1 MAHNKKKHTEKKR
14 KQAWES
20 RRYNLRRQQQS
31 STASAIN
38 TTAPHSTPLSFP
50 APLNTRTVIQRD
62 DNSPIVVNGVV
73 IPSLC
78 GDINRKDALDKALE
92 LLTRTK
98 VEDNSTFN
106 PATTNAPDT
115 NPEKHKA
122 CVCVIC
128 DCFIIGTEEIDW
140 ISKEAIINKASYLS
154 TNYYKANTSRG
165 IPLPTVLRN
174 QYLIE
179 NDDKLKDL
187 LLSPRAHRRGDTFMC
202 CKCCS
207 RNIKRICS
215 NKPPKF
221 GITNGWVIG
230 QIPHSVVGDIDDL
243 LAAMISH
250 VRFFSY
256 VFSYIAG
263 AHKSIKGHHTF
274 FLNDPEHIGA
284 TFNYLRD
291 IGGKKDVYVMLCGRM
306 TPSQREI
313 AKRKCVMD
321 SEKYIRLLSWL
332 VAHNPSYKDMTLPAE
347 APHPVPLGGFIETN
361 NNTDVSEP
369 SAVDVENSFDGS
381 RFTFAPANQPNQ
393 NTGSCTNERDFIFS
407 LLKGKE
413 PTLIFRGGDRVGGHQ
428 IKLEKMFPVQFPF
441 GVGGLHEKR
450 PTKVS
455 TMEVIRHYVRLSL
468 PQFQRADFILVL
480 YAMYQRVQSFQNS
493 IITCK
498 TKLNNTTLGEALSTI
513 TAEQLEETTTQ
524 VLAGRGQQTSNATM
538 NKVFHSISANCK
550 DVGHSNEAASVARS
564 KIFAIWQYFGP
575 PAIFATASPC
585 DENSMRVRLYAT
597 SQTHKLPTL
606 EQCMDEEDCFLDLKM
621 RRDWR
626 STYPGA
632 CSLEYQSLMQVFIQ
646 VLIGWDKGKQCG
658 KNGIFGKPLA
668 WTEACEEQS
677 RLTLHSHLLIW
688 IKYFNIVRDL
698 LYHSDMEVQIEARR
712 RIV

>member
-1 MAHNKKKHTEKKR
+1 MLKR
-14 KQAWES
+14 
-20 RRYNLRRQQQS
+20 
-31 STASAIN
+31 
-38 TTAPHSTPLSFP
+38 
-50 APLNTRTVIQRD
+50 
-62 DNSPIVVNGVV
+62 
-73 IPSLC
+73 
-78 GDINRKDALDKALE
+78 
-92 LLTRTK
+92 
-98 VEDNSTFN
+98 
-106 PATTNAPDT
+106 
-115 NPEKHKA
+115 
-122 CVCVIC
+122 
-128 DCFIIGTEEIDW
+128 
-140 ISKEAIINKASYLS
+140 
-154 TNYYKANTSRG
+154 
-165 IPLPTVLRN
+165 
-174 QYLIE
+174 
-179 NDDKLKDL
+179 
-187 LLSPRAHRRGDTFMC
+187 
-202 CKCCS
+202 
-207 RNIKRICS
+207 
-215 NKPPKF
+215 
-221 GITNGWVIG
+221 
-230 QIPHSVVGDIDDL
+230 
-243 LAAMISH
+243 
-250 VRFFSY
+250 
-256 VFSYIAG
+256 
-263 AHKSIKGHHTF
+263 
-274 FLNDPEHIGA
+274 
-284 TFNYLRD
+284 
-291 IGGKKDVYVMLCGRM
+291 
-306 TPSQREI
+306 
-313 AKRKCVMD
+313 
-321 SEKYIRLLSWL
+321 
-332 VAHNPSYKDMTLPAE
+332 
-347 APHPVPLGGFIETN
+347 
-361 NNTDVSEP
+361 
-369 SAVDVENSFDGS
+369 
-381 RFTFAPANQPNQ
+381 
-393 NTGSCTNERDFIFS
+393 
-407 LLKGKE
+407 KE

-428 IKLEKMFPVQFPF
+428 IKLENMFPVQFPF

-455 TMEVIRHYVRLSL
+455 TMEVIRHYVWLSL

-698 LYHSDMEVQIEARR
+698 LYHSDMEVQIEAKKRLVHYFEKIGQATLGDLVVTVPDDNGNMISSSPNTSLKAPTDQDIR
-712 RIV
+712 EMRHHVYCKQHDGAVGYHVPFIQAPSTPHYIPRDPQPVNPSPNALRINTLSTLPSTHPFTSPFTTTATPRGNPYSVTDIVESNTRYCLPCNVSNKSFTDTEIDRLAYMMPYHMKQNPNLRPSDCRDSTISYQTQSPLEQALLSYELRNPLFQL